1 MWSRAFA
8 VLLVSSLVLA
18 FGAPANAQRL
28 VLRDAHHDT
37 WRLLAGDEVKPARWA
52 ETGDIRR
59 VAIRHRHARVVV
71 RIGFATLRRSGIYAQ
86 YAVHVQASG
95 DPRRIREVVVE
106 AGPHGWRGEARA
118 FTGGGKLARGCD
130 VSHRIDYGDD
140 RVVVRLGRDC
150 LGRPGSVRVNVN
162 AYRANRKGTFFADS
176 AHTDQAHSRAWSD
189 WVKRTR
195 VVRHGG
201 GS

>member
-1 MWSRAFA
+1 MWFRAFA
-8 VLLVSSLVLA
+8 ALLVSCLVFA
-18 FGAPANAQRL
+18 VGAPANAQRL
-28 VLRDAHHDT
+28 VLRDAPRDT

-52 ETGDIRR
+52 EHGDITR
-59 VAIRHRHARVVV
+59 VAVRHRHARVVV
-71 RIGFATLRRSGIYAQ
+71 RIGFGRLSRVGTYAQ
-86 YAVHVQASG
+86 YAVRVQGSG
-95 DPRRIREVVVE
+95 ERRRTREVVIE
-106 AGPHGWRGEARA
+106 AGPHGWRGGARA

-150 LGRPGSVRVNVN
+150 LGRPGSVRVNVD
-162 AYRANRKGTFFADS
+162 AYRANRKGVFFADS
-176 AHTDQAHSRAWSD
+176 AHTDRAHSRAWSD